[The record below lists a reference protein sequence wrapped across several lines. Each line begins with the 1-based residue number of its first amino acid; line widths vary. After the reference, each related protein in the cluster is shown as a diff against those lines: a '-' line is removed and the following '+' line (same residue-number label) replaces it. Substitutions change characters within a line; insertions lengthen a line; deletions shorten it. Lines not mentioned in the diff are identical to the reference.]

1 MQREE
6 SLAEKLRKYTASGI
20 YPMHMPGH
28 KRNVPICIKDL
39 LCDIYSIDVTEVEGT
54 DNLHQA
60 EGIILQAMQ
69 YAAKVYGARD
79 TFFLVNGSSGGI
91 LSAMHCCSRKKK
103 KVLMTPGAHISAY
116 HGLELFGLEPIFV
129 DTEYFEDIGIT
140 AGLNPEKVMEKIRE
154 QKDEFAFVYITSPTY
169 EGVILQVREIADI
182 AHAHHIPLIVDEAH
196 GAHLHFLKQEQNF
209 SALDCGADLV
219 IQSVHKTLPSLTQTA
234 ILHIQGEMISRDEM
248 ERSLTFF
255 ETSSPSYILMSAIDG
270 AIRYMDEMGK
280 KKLAQ
285 LWEWQQEFR
294 AQIGKLNYVF
304 CWNPGQDK
312 TKYMAGIDQTKLI
325 LGAKI
330 NGESMFGEQL
340 QEILRRDYSIE
351 TEMSG
356 VEYTLAMLTVGDDK
370 EGIDRLLNAMKDI
383 DWRIHKE
390 EIVCWPRE
398 EIPLSLS
405 VGDRAHHFVY
415 AYPPD
420 IPILR
425 PGEIVSEE
433 KIEIIKR
440 YLRSHC
446 HIVGL

>member
-154 QKDEFAFVYITSPTY
+154 QGDEFAFVYVTSPTY

-182 AHAHHIPLIVDEAH
+182 AHAHHI
-196 GAHLHFLKQEQNF
+196 
-209 SALDCGADLV
+209 DC
-219 IQSVHKTLPSLTQTA
+219 
-234 ILHIQGEMISRDEM
+234 
-248 ERSLTFF
+248 
-255 ETSSPSYILMSAIDG
+255 
-270 AIRYMDEMGK
+270 
-280 KKLAQ
+280 
-285 LWEWQQEFR
+285 
-294 AQIGKLNYVF
+294 
-304 CWNPGQDK
+304 
-312 TKYMAGIDQTKLI
+312 
-325 LGAKI
+325 
-330 NGESMFGEQL
+330 
-340 QEILRRDYSIE
+340 
-351 TEMSG
+351 
-356 VEYTLAMLTVGDDK
+356 
-370 EGIDRLLNAMKDI
+370 
-383 DWRIHKE
+383 
-390 EIVCWPRE
+390 
-398 EIPLSLS
+398 
-405 VGDRAHHFVY
+405 
-415 AYPPD
+415 
-420 IPILR
+420 
-425 PGEIVSEE
+425 
-433 KIEIIKR
+433 
-440 YLRSHC
+440 
-446 HIVGL
+446 

>member
-1 MQREE
+1 
-6 SLAEKLRKYTASGI
+6 
-20 YPMHMPGH
+20 
-28 KRNVPICIKDL
+28 
-39 LCDIYSIDVTEVEGT
+39 
-54 DNLHQA
+54 
-60 EGIILQAMQ
+60 
-69 YAAKVYGARD
+69 
-79 TFFLVNGSSGGI
+79 
-91 LSAMHCCSRKKK
+91 
-103 KVLMTPGAHISAY
+103 MTPGAHISAY

-255 ETSSPSYILMSAIDG
+255 ETSSPSYILMSAIDV

-312 TKYMAGIDQTKLI
+312 TKYIAGIDQTKLI

-398 EIPLSLS
+398 EITLSLS

>member
-6 SLAEKLRKYTASGI
+6 TLAEKLRKYTASGI

-103 KVLMTPGAHISAY
+103 KVLMSPGAHISAY
-116 HGLELFGLEPIFV
+116 HGLELLGLEPIFV

-248 ERSLTFF
+248 ERSLTF
-255 ETSSPSYILMSAIDG
+255 LK
-270 AIRYMDEMGK
+270 R
-280 KKLAQ
+280 
-285 LWEWQQEFR
+285 
-294 AQIGKLNYVF
+294 V
-304 CWNPGQDK
+304 
-312 TKYMAGIDQTKLI
+312 
-325 LGAKI
+325 
-330 NGESMFGEQL
+330 
-340 QEILRRDYSIE
+340 
-351 TEMSG
+351 
-356 VEYTLAMLTVGDDK
+356 
-370 EGIDRLLNAMKDI
+370 
-383 DWRIHKE
+383 
-390 EIVCWPRE
+390 
-398 EIPLSLS
+398 
-405 VGDRAHHFVY
+405 
-415 AYPPD
+415 PP
-420 IPILR
+420 PIF
-425 PGEIVSEE
+425 
-433 KIEIIKR
+433 
-440 YLRSHC
+440 
-446 HIVGL
+446 